1 MSTFGSICTVIIVGA
16 IVGAVVGCLIALL
29 LDTD

>member
-1 MSTFGSICTVIIVGA
+1 MSTFGSICAVIVVGA
-16 IVGAVVGCLIALL
+16 IVAAVVGFLIALL